1 MEGSGLSTQETRG
14 AREVMIIEIMQIIAI
29 IGLVGG
35 SSLIVYKY
43 FSTHGFYGDDN
54 TNIKALRGIME
65 LFITITPHFA
75 LALLNDPRS
84 PSILNQLSLVQNSKT
99 LNI

>member
-1 MEGSGLSTQETRG
+1 
-14 AREVMIIEIMQIIAI
+14 MIIEIMQIIAI

-54 TNIKALRGIME
+54 TNNTQ
-65 LFITITPHFA
+65 TIHP
-75 LALLNDPRS
+75 
-84 PSILNQLSLVQNSKT
+84 KT
-99 LNI
+99 M